1 MERVKGQSRVLPNP
15 DLNNQSLVIKLT
27 CNNCSSFF
35 EVGLWSGAKEANTL
49 RSEHFMDITAVENSL
64 KRKVLSPVY
73 LFYGEESYLRD
84 RLVEKFKATLLPP
97 EVRDFNLDIVDG
109 REIRFDA
116 LVNTA
121 STLPFLAEKRLVI
134 VQNAEFFKAKKKN
147 TPARQEADDSGSSQ
161 EEPLIRYLE
170 NPSTATCLIFLGD
183 EGIDKRKRIYK
194 LVEKAGQIVHFPL
207 LKGQELTNWIKERV
221 NSQGRE
227 ISREALQYLV
237 MAVGSNLQL
246 LEKELEKLLTNL
258 GEEAEISLSQ
268 VETMVSKQ
276 ADITVFQLIDA
287 VAEKR
292 FPAAM
297 EYVRD
302 LLFQG
307 QQPVLIIS
315 LLARQFRLIWL
326 ANLYLSQGYSESQ
339 VASNLQVKPYVVSKC
354 SRQGRNFRQDDLR
367 RAYRILLETDHNIKT
382 GKQESVVALEMALI
396 KLCS

>member
-1 MERVKGQSRVLPNP
+1 
-15 DLNNQSLVIKLT
+15 
-27 CNNCSSFF
+27 
-35 EVGLWSGAKEANTL
+35 
-49 RSEHFMDITAVENSL
+49 MDITAVENSL

-147 TPARQEADDSGSSQ
+147 TPARQEDDDSGSSQ
-161 EEPLIRYLE
+161 EESLIRYLE
-170 NPSTATCLIFLGD
+170 NPSTDTCLIFLGD

-237 MAVGSNLQL
+237 LAVGSNLQL